1 MKLRILNGFL
11 LLIVFSSA
19 TTLFAKGK
27 KAATPSKPKYVTG
40 EELVNNPGKAVG
52 ETVRVAGYVSHVL
65 YKGNSIRFVVPFS
78 GKPVVLDSDDS
89 SLIGRV
95 SVGSYVEVCGFYL
108 KNKKLELDGK
118 RTDMPSI
125 VIEQTYCSN

>member
-1 MKLRILNGFL
+1 MKKKTILFFSLFL
-11 LLIVFSSA
+11 ISTGAIYS
-19 TTLFAKGK
+19 KSK
-27 KAATPSKPKYVTG
+27 KASTPAKPKYVSG

-52 ETVRVAGYVSHVL
+52 ETVRVAGTVTHVL
-65 YKGNSIRFVVPFS
+65 YKGNSIRFVVHFS
-78 GKPVVLDSDDS
+78 GKPVVLDSDDY
-89 SLIGRV
+89 SLMNRV

-108 KNKKLELDGK
+108 KNKKLDLDGR

>member
-1 MKLRILNGFL
+1 MKRYRIVV
-11 LLIVFSSA
+11 IVFSICLIIS
-19 TTLFAKGK
+19 TQTFSKTK
-27 KAATPSKPKYVTG
+27 KAAPPKPKYVTG
-40 EELVNNPGKAVG
+40 EELVNNPSKAVG
-52 ETVRVAGYVSHVL
+52 ETVRVVGYVSHVL

-89 SLIGRV
+89 GLISRV

-108 KNKKLELDGK
+108 KNKKLDLDGK